1 MRVDL
6 GSRSSRRF
14 VRPGNMETFDS
25 VPPLPRARRVLGK
38 GGRSSILRRWPT
50 LAAGLLV
57 GFLLMA
63 GPATAQQRM
72 SLAGYVQWISGST
85 MQLMADNGISVR
97 VDLQRADQASYN
109 TIRGGDRVRVF
120 GYVNPDRSRL
130 IAERIDRSEAPNVYD
145 SYSPYPQAP

>member
-1 MRVDL
+1 MSVDL
-6 GSRSSRRF
+6 GSRRGQRLA
-14 VRPGNMETFDS
+14 RPGNAETSDT
-25 VPPLPRARRVLGK
+25 VPSLPRAPRAPGK
-38 GGRSSILRRWPT
+38 PGRASILRRWPT

-97 VDLQRADQASYN
+97 VDLQLADQASYN

-120 GYVNPDRSRL
+120 GYVSPDRGRL
-130 IAERIDRSEAPNVYD
+130 IAERIDRSDAPNVYD
-145 SYSPYPQAP
+145 PYSPQAP